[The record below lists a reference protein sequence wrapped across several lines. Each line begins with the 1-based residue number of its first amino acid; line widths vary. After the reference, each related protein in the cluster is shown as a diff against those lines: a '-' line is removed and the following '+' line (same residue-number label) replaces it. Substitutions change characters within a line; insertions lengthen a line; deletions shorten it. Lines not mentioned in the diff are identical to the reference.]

1 MTTEQ
6 AITELQFCIGQC
18 ESQILYYEENA
29 PGWNTGAISVYKKAL
44 EMAVESL
51 MEREKRMKREN
62 SRVEK
67 ECWNCGA
74 IVDSEHRCCPE
85 CGIWL

>member
-1 MTTEQ
+1 MTVEQ
-6 AITELQFCIGQC
+6 AIAELRFHISQC

-29 PGWNTGAISVYKKAL
+29 PGHNTGAISVYKKAM

-51 MEREKRMKREN
+51 IERGKMREMENLRE
-62 SRVEK
+62 EK

-74 IVDSEHRCCPE
+74 IVDSEHKCCPE
-85 CGIWL
+85 CGIWF